1 MKAASFGSILF
12 LLAGLWGCGNIG
24 PPIPPEK
31 VGIRAKVLRAQEQEK
46 KAAQAQTEPPPETV
60 PPVAPPVPEGAS
72 QDEIQLPPYRPVG
85 TR

>member
-1 MKAASFGSILF
+1 MRTTSFGTIL
-12 LLAGLWGCGNIG
+12 LLVVGIGGCGNVG
-24 PPIPPEK
+24 PPIPPEN

-46 KAAQAQTEPPPETV
+46 KAAQAQTEKPTEAV